1 MNYYNAKFFKN
12 GVAQGREYL
21 YKSEEEFGVGTKVD
35 LPNRKH
41 GEITSIA
48 DDDFVSMIR
57 DRIGEENIG
66 TIVGLTKEAVDDA

>member
-21 YKSEEEFGVGTKVD
+21 YKSDDEFEVGAKVD

-57 DRIGEENIG
+57 DRIGDENIG
-66 TIVGLTKEAVDDA
+66 RIVGPTKEAVDDA

>member
-1 MNYYNAKFFKN
+1 MKYYNAKFYKG

-21 YKSEEEFGVGTKVD
+21 YKSEEEFEVGTKVD

-41 GEITSIA
+41 GEITSVA

-66 TIVGLTKEAVDDA
+66 AIVGPAKEAVDDA